1 MKKSIICTSILALIC
16 LLAFSGLAAAMKI
29 DGPHEMNRQEP
40 PLYDQYPCVGVDDV
54 SVYYIDPSS
63 CYASENE
70 GKMVLGALLYATG
83 GGVAPGGGPAK
94 LGQCTV
100 KFTTYLQNGER
111 VIETFHQRIDINA
124 MRHGALLDVLEMSGS
139 AAQASHACAHEDF
152 RCIRIFLDHLKD
164 AHVLCDCHAKNLL

>member
-63 CYASENE
+63 CYASLCLP
-70 GKMVLGALLYATG
+70 VLDHCRNHGAG
-83 GGVAPGGGPAK
+83 GGFAV
-94 LGQCTV
+94 
-100 KFTTYLQNGER
+100 N
-111 VIETFHQRIDINA
+111 
-124 MRHGALLDVLEMSGS
+124 
-139 AAQASHACAHEDF
+139 
-152 RCIRIFLDHLKD
+152 FL
-164 AHVLCDCHAKNLL
+164 

>member
-111 VIETFHQRIDINA
+111 VIETDGLESKSRRPATVDES
-124 MRHGALLDVLEMSGS
+124 LDFYGS
-139 AAQASHACAHEDF
+139 LFWTIAEITGVAGDLQ
-152 RCIRIFLDHLKD
+152 
-164 AHVLCDCHAKNLL
+164 